1 MLDYLNKCKIIPYL
15 VFYSC
20 TRKSNDEHS
29 HNKVASYEERKVNRN
44 STFDIEQVEEFC
56 VANEMNKCL
65 KPDYTE

>member
-20 TRKSNDEHS
+20 TRKSNDENS
-29 HNKVASYEERKVNRN
+29 HKNASRYEETKVDKT
-44 STFDIEQVEEFC
+44 SSFDIEQIEES
-56 VANEMNKCL
+56 VANDVKKPL